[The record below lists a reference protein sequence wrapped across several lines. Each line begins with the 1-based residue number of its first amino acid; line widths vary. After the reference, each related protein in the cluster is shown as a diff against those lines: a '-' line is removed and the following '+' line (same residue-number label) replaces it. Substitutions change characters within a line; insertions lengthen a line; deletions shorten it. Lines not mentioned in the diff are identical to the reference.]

1 VIAKGYLQ
9 GTHREALET
18 LVARLVGDIPAPR

>member
-9 GTHREALET
+9 GTHRQAMET
-18 LVARLVGDIPAPR
+18 LIGRLVEDVAVPR